1 MIFQAFRESE
11 HRKFIRY
18 VLLLIAMLVV
28 ASGIAMSSGAFAID
42 IFAPLSALQEK
53 VLFDVRIPRVL
64 MTMVTGAG
72 LAICGLSL
80 QALTRNPLAEP
91 GLIGVSMGAA
101 LFASIAILAST
112 LMVFPQWA
120 SLIIISLSA
129 FTGAMLTLLLLLA
142 ITGVR
147 QSINTLVL
155 ILAGVA
161 INAGAATLL
170 GFVSYIVDD
179 ETLRVITFWQL
190 GSYAGI
196 TWLKAVLA
204 ALVVLSACVLLYRKH
219 RFIMLIQV
227 GEQHASM
234 QGINVLKIKLQTLCT
249 VALVTAVCVC
259 FTGIVGFVG
268 LVIPHICRMLFG
280 ENLRYLF
287 ILSPLA
293 GALLVTCADIG
304 ARLLV
309 IPAELPIGLLT
320 SALGVPFFIWLIVR
334 EKRKFAD
341 A

>member
-1 MIFQAFRESE
+1 MSFQTFRDNEQ
-11 HRKFIRY
+11 RKFVRY
-18 VLLLIAMLVV
+18 VFLLSGMLLAASVV
-28 ASGIAMSSGAFAID
+28 AVSTGAFAID
-42 IFAPLSALQEK
+42 VFAPLSALQQK
-53 VLFDVRIPRVL
+53 VLFDVRMPRVL
-64 MTMVTGAG
+64 MTMITGAG

-80 QALTRNPLAEP
+80 QSLTRNPLAEP

-112 LMVFPQWA
+112 LWVFPQWA

-129 FTGAMLTLLLLLA
+129 FSGAMLTLLLLLA

-196 TWLKAVLA
+196 TWSKAMLA
-204 ALVVLSACVLLYRKH
+204 SVIVISACVFLYRKH

-234 QGINVLKIKLQTLCT
+234 QGINVLRLKLQTLCT

-280 ENLRYLF
+280 ENLRYLY
-287 ILSPLA
+287 LLAPLA
-293 GALLVTCADIG
+293 GALLVTSADIG

-320 SALGVPFFIWLIVR
+320 SALGVPFFIWLIIR